1 MAHHRHPLVRWTFG
15 AITAVIAVSLF
26 SYVAVAAAIVIGVV
40 SLVAV
45 VKQYR
50 SMR

>member
-15 AITAVIAVSLF
+15 AITAVIAVSLL
-26 SYVAVAAAIVIGVV
+26 SYVAVAAAIVVGVAF
-40 SLVAV
+40 LIV
-45 VKQYR
+45 VGGQHR